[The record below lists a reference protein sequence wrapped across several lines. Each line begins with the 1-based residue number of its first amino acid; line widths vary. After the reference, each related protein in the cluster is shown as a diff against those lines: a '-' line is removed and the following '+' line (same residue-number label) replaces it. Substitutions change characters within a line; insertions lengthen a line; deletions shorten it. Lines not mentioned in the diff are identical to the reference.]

1 MTDLARKPPARMES
15 RDPHSIRFND
25 AEWGAIADEARRRGI
40 EPSRFARKL
49 CLTGLSMLRTQA
61 AMEADTWRTA

>member
-1 MTDLARKPPARMES
+1 MTHTDRKPPVKMES
-15 RDPHSIRFND
+15 REPHSIRFNE
-25 AEWGAIADEARRRGI
+25 AEWGAITDEAHRRGV
-40 EPSRFARKL
+40 EPSRLARKL